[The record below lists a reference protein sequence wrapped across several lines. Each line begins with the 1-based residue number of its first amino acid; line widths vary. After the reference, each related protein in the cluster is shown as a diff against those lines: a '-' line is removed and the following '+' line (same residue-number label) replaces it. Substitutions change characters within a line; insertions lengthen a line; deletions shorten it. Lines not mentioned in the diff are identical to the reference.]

1 MITIANFGVGNFAS
15 IANMLIY
22 LGIEV
27 EVQESPKLMGNT
39 THLILPGVGAF
50 DTGMD
55 LLVKSGW
62 KSAIEDLSSSVNIL
76 GICLGM
82 QLLTNGSE
90 EGNRSGL
97 GLINAKCFRFD
108 SKESSVPHMGWN
120 IVNVLKE
127 NQIISQLDEYE
138 RFYFTHS
145 YYVQANDSADI
156 LGETTYQSKF
166 TSVFQRNNIL
176 GCQFHPEKSHRFGM
190 KFLQNFATL

>member
-1 MITIANFGVGNFAS
+1 M
-15 IANMLIY
+15 
-22 LGIEV
+22 
-27 EVQESPKLMGNT
+27 
-39 THLILPGVGAF
+39 
-50 DTGMD
+50 
-55 LLVKSGW
+55 KSGW

-82 QLLTNGSE
+82 QLLTHGSE

-97 GLINAKCFRFD
+97 GLIDAKCFRFD

-120 IVNVLKE
+120 FVAVMKE
-127 NQIISQLDEYE
+127 NQIISQLNQQE

-145 YYVQANDSADI
+145 YYVQANDSNDI
-156 LGETTYQSKF
+156 LGETMYQSKF
-166 TSVFQRNNIL
+166 TSVFQRNNIV

>member
-27 EVQESPKLMGNT
+27 EVLDSPKMAGNT

-82 QLLTNGSE
+82 QLLTHGSE

-97 GLINAKCFRFD
+97 GLIDAKCFRFD

-120 IVNVLKE
+120 FVTVMKE
-127 NQIISQLDEYE
+127 NQIISQLNQHE
-138 RFYFTHS
+138 RF
-145 YYVQANDSADI
+145 
-156 LGETTYQSKF
+156 
-166 TSVFQRNNIL
+166 
-176 GCQFHPEKSHRFGM
+176 
-190 KFLQNFATL
+190 

>member
-27 EVQESPKLMGNT
+27 EVLDSPKMAGNT

-82 QLLTNGSE
+82 QLLTHGSE

-97 GLINAKCFRFD
+97 GLIDAKCFRFD

-120 IVNVLKE
+120 FVAVMKE
-127 NQIISQLDEYE
+127 NQIISQLNQQE

-145 YYVQANDSADI
+145 YYVQANDSNDI
-156 LGETTYQSKF
+156 LGETMYQSKF
-166 TSVFQRNNIL
+166 TSVFQRNNIV